1 MQNSKF
7 KVDLKARCYK
17 FSLNIITLT
26 DALPN
31 KHSSRIIA
39 NQLIRAAT
47 SMQMQRLILRP
58 SWGQTPRLAQIFM
71 NYEISWILW
80 TSQDHILFYRTI
92 SQNYLKSANE
102 TKYRLGLLRDANLA
116 HKEVMIIY

>member
-71 NYEISWILW
+71 KFHGYYG
-80 TSQDHILFYRTI
+80 HRKTI
-92 SQNYLKSANE
+92 YYFIE
-102 TKYRLGLLRDANLA
+102 LLV
-116 HKEVMIIY
+116 KTI